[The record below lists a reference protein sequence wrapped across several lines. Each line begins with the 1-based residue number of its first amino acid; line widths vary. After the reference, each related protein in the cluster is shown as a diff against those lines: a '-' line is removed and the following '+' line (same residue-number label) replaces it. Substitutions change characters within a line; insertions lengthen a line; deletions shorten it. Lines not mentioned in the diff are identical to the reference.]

1 MNRGGLLPVALF
13 CVVSSAW
20 AGERLGDT
28 GDVSAQPREVFQGG
42 IVKLTVSREGWQG
55 VHGLL
60 RQRRIP
66 FFPDGDGGWV
76 SWLGVDL
83 EEKPGRLEIALRAEG
98 KDRQKQG
105 TSIVVRVRKK
115 AFPEEQLTVAESF
128 DRPDQAT
135 LKRIEREQEA
145 LNRLW
150 AAVTSRQLWE
160 GSFVLPVAGG
170 VSSPFGLRRIVNG
183 VRRSPHGGLDLKA
196 SLGTEV
202 RAANHGQAVLR
213 DEFFFSGKSL
223 VLDHGGGLYTMYFH
237 LSDFAVARGA
247 HIRKGEVI
255 GRAGMSGRATGPH
268 LHWGTRLN
276 GARVDPLA
284 LVDLVGE
291 GNVR

>member
-1 MNRGGLLPVALF
+1 
-13 CVVSSAW
+13 
-20 AGERLGDT
+20 
-28 GDVSAQPREVFQGG
+28 
-42 IVKLTVSREGWQG
+42 
-55 VHGLL
+55 
-60 RQRRIP
+60 
-66 FFPDGDGGWV
+66 
-76 SWLGVDL
+76 
-83 EEKPGRLEIALRAEG
+83 
-98 KDRQKQG
+98 
-105 TSIVVRVRKK
+105 
-115 AFPEEQLTVAESF
+115 
-128 DRPDQAT
+128 
-135 LKRIEREQEA
+135 
-145 LNRLW
+145 
-150 AAVTSRQLWE
+150 
-160 GSFVLPVAGG
+160 
-170 VSSPFGLRRIVNG
+170 

-237 LSDFAVARGA
+237 LSDFAVVRGA

-291 GNVR
+291 GSVR